1 MKRKR
6 LKSHHVK
13 LENVPIQSFEFDPD
27 AEAIYLSVAEGEVDH
42 TKRISDSLLID
53 VDKKG
58 KALGIEILRVKDFK
72 GLITPVL
79 KALTRTYPT
88 KELLQTA

>member
-1 MKRKR
+1 VKRR
-6 LKSHHVK
+6 ILRAHRVK
-13 LENVPIQSFEFDPD
+13 LENVPIQGFEFDPE
-27 AEAIYLSVAEGEVDH
+27 AEAIYLSIADGEVDH

-58 KALGIEILRVKDFK
+58 NPLGIEILRVKGFK

-79 KALTRTYPT
+79 KMLTRNYPI

>member
-6 LKSHHVK
+6 LKTQNVK
-13 LENVPIQSFEFDPD
+13 LKNVPIQSFEFDPD

-58 KALGIEILRVKDFK
+58 KPLGIEILRVKGFK

-79 KALTRTYPT
+79 KELTRTYPI

>member
-1 MKRKR
+1 M
-6 LKSHHVK
+6 
-13 LENVPIQSFEFDPD
+13 ENIPIQSFEFDQG
-27 AEAIYLSVAEGEVDH
+27 AEAVYLSVAEGEVDH
-42 TKRISDSLLID
+42 TKRVSDSLFID

-58 KALGIEILRVKDFK
+58 KPLGIEILRVKGFR

-79 KALTRTYPT
+79 KELTRTYPI

>member
-1 MKRKR
+1 MKRKN
-6 LKSHHVK
+6 LKPHKISLK
-13 LENVPIQSFEFDPD
+13 NIPIRSFEFDPE

-58 KALGIEILRVKDFK
+58 KPLGIEILRVKGFQ
-72 GLITPVL
+72 GLITPL
-79 KALTRTYPT
+79 LQELTRTYPIQD
-88 KELLQTA
+88 LLQTA